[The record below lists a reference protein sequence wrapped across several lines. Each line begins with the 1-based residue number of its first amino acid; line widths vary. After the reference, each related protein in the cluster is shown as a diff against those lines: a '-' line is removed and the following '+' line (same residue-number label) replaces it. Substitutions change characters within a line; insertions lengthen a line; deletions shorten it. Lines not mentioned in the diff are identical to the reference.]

1 MNDPFQGPSPPVA
14 CIDCR
19 LGKFAIYGPTQ
30 KIRPNDISTRRRG
43 ILSVQAGK
51 TFVREGEKIRQ
62 IYTLHSG
69 WAFSF
74 KQSQDGRRQILSLL
88 IPGDAII
95 LESLSFAGLPAP
107 FSVRSLTHITM
118 CVFDLQDMI
127 ALTKSPGS
135 QAQRLAA
142 AMWEQVES
150 VSQRLVDVG
159 RRSALGRIAQFIL
172 QLELRLRSRQMS
184 VEGSFD
190 FPVRQEHMADA
201 LGLTTV
207 YVNRTLDRLRR
218 LEIIQFNR
226 NRMTVRNF
234 EALRDIAELE

>member
-1 MNDPFQGPSPPVA
+1 
-14 CIDCR
+14 
-19 LGKFAIYGPTQ
+19 
-30 KIRPNDISTRRRG
+30 
-43 ILSVQAGK
+43 
-51 TFVREGEKIRQ
+51 
-62 IYTLHSG
+62 
-69 WAFSF
+69 
-74 KQSQDGRRQILSLL
+74 
-88 IPGDAII
+88 
-95 LESLSFAGLPAP
+95 
-107 FSVRSLTHITM
+107 M

-127 ALTKSPGS
+127 ALTKGPGS

-159 RRSALGRIAQFIL
+159 RRSALGRTAQFIL

-184 VEGSFD
+184 VDGSFD

>member
-1 MNDPFQGPSPPVA
+1 
-14 CIDCR
+14 
-19 LGKFAIYGPTQ
+19 
-30 KIRPNDISTRRRG
+30 
-43 ILSVQAGK
+43 
-51 TFVREGEKIRQ
+51 
-62 IYTLHSG
+62 
-69 WAFSF
+69 
-74 KQSQDGRRQILSLL
+74 
-88 IPGDAII
+88 
-95 LESLSFAGLPAP
+95 
-107 FSVRSLTHITM
+107 
-118 CVFDLQDMI
+118 
-127 ALTKSPGS
+127 
-135 QAQRLAA
+135 
-142 AMWEQVES
+142 MWEQVES

-184 VEGSFD
+184 VDGSFD